1 MYIGGFF
8 MLLIGIDPD
17 VEKNGFALIHNKNY
31 ELANLSFFELFD
43 KLLSLKNDFGTE
55 KIKVFVECGFLNKSN
70 WHKIRK
76 GSPSINANIGN
87 RTGRNHEVAY
97 KILEMCEYL
106 NLTNFKVK
114 PTAKKRDNKEF
125 ALITGIKKRTNQEQR
140 DAMLLIYGR

>member
-1 MYIGGFF
+1 MV
-8 MLLIGIDPD
+8 LIGIDPD
-17 VEKNGFALIHNKNY
+17 VEKNGFALIQNKNY

-43 KLLSLKNDFGTE
+43 KLTTLKNEYGTD
-55 KIKVFVECGFLNKSN
+55 KIKVFIECGFLNKSN
-70 WHKIRK
+70 WHKMQK
-76 GSPSINANIGN
+76 GSASINANIGN

-106 NLTNFKVK
+106 DLNHFKVK
-114 PTAKKRDNKEF
+114 PTAKKRDNKDF